1 MGKEGWQAETMERK
15 IHGGPL
21 TLEKYHRF
29 FADPW
34 GARITIDH
42 LNHILSMHGFVKLH
56 RQHKRKIMDHLVGQV
71 DLQPPRR
78 STLHTAAR
86 LAAANIVAAQA
97 VADVAAIGWTEC
109 PIGCVSVYAGFGE
122 APAAP
127 LEPMPPPAD
136 HVLSLAVRRARSKRT
151 RGSAYPRRAASKEAL
166 WVKDEDL
173 EEGEI
178 WQPPPSPPPLW
189 ARSPTPPPP
198 PPSPPRPQTVVPP
211 PPSSTCSV
219 QSKLEPI
226 LSSPPDFSSPSPPG
240 FGSPQPPG
248 FSSHPPPCTSRPTL
262 APLPIPQGFVSPA
275 PRCWSQP
282 TLAPLP
288 PPPKG
293 FRAPQVTPP
302 PPQLS
307 WGLPLP
313 TVQPPS
319 GPGAPPAFTHH
330 FQPAGPAPHWR
341 PTMPPSYPAACWG
354 APSVLPPQQTPWRWP
369 LPPPRWAPPHM
380 QQHQRPTPPWGCMR
394 PSAPPG
400 STSAACPGA
409 AV

>member
-1 MGKEGWQAETMERK
+1 MVKQGWQSETMERK

-21 TLEKYHRF
+21 TLEMYHRF

-56 RQHKRKIMDHLVGQV
+56 RQHKGKIMEHLVGQV

-109 PIGCVSVYAGFGE
+109 PIGSVAGFAGFGE
-122 APAAP
+122 DPPAPP
-127 LEPMPPPAD
+127 EPMPPPAD

-151 RGSAYPRRAASKEAL
+151 RGSAYARRAASKEAR
-166 WVKDEDL
+166 VKEEDL

-198 PPSPPRPQTVVPP
+198 PPSPPRPQTVMPP
-211 PPSSTCSV
+211 PPSSTCTV
-219 QSKLEPI
+219 QPKLEPI
-226 LSSPPDFSSPSPPG
+226 LSSPPGFNSPPPPGIRSPPPPG
-240 FGSPQPPG
+240 FGSPQPP
-248 FSSHPPPCTSRPTL
+248 CRSRPTL
-262 APLPIPQGFVSPA
+262 ALLPTPLRFVSPP

-288 PPPKG
+288 SAPSG
-293 FRAPQVTPP
+293 FRAPP

-313 TVQPPS
+313 TVRPPS

-330 FQPAGPAPHWR
+330 LQPAGPPPLWR
-341 PTMPPSYPAACWG
+341 PTVPPSYPAPCWG
-354 APSVLPPQQTPWRWP
+354 APSVLPPQQTAWRWP

-400 STSAACPGA
+400 STSAACRGA